1 MRFFK
6 TLIITIASIILF
18 SSCGDKTTGPVD
30 DGTLPTLTAINPSKV
45 LPGDN
50 TTITGKNFGND
61 RGESKIYFNDMQVET
76 YVSWS
81 NTEIKVIVP
90 NITGNGVIKLV
101 SGTKTSNSL
110 EFYYDNGPRIISA
123 GAGKAYVDQEIEIKG
138 INFGNSKGSVEF
150 NGTPATNITTW
161 TSTSIKVIV
170 PQNATTGN
178 LIVKTSDGKTSNPFY
193 FTISTKDDPF
203 INMIYPATVT
213 PGAEIK
219 ISGRNFGSSQGS
231 SYVDFNGV
239 KGTNYTLWTSDSIR
253 VIVPVTATT
262 GFVRVFVGTQASN
275 TINLTIVNESQP
287 DPIINSLSKNSFETG
302 ETITILGKY
311 FGLDKSD
318 SSYVYFNDIKA
329 TDYVYWDATMIKV
342 TVPSK
347 ATSGKLKVTIGSHSS
362 NLVDYTI
369 VIAQKPPKI
378 TSLSQTIAQT
388 GQIIQINGTDFGA
401 IKGDNYVMFGT
412 VKATNYA
419 SWTDNAISVEV
430 PDLASGQVDIYVY
443 VNNMQSN
450 KVSFTIQQK
459 AKPVVETSEVP
470 AGTFMMGSSD
480 PKAGDSYPQ
489 HKVTLSKTILVGKTE
504 VTQAQY
510 KKVMNQLN
518 PSRIKDDNNP
528 VEQLTWLAAID
539 FCNRLSKLEGLT
551 EAYTVNGNK
560 VTWNKD
566 ANGWR
571 LLTEAEWEYACRAGS
586 TGNFGNLD
594 GKEGAVSKLGWTN
607 INTKDIQ
614 HAGTLQPND
623 YGLYDMHGNV
633 AEWVWDLYDFYEDSD
648 QVDPIGATDGVERV
662 FRGGSYIDGPNSCS
676 NYARYSM
683 DPTNVQ
689 YYVGFRVCRNK

>member
-1 MRFFK
+1 MKFFK
-6 TLIITIASIILF
+6 TLIITIASVVLF
-18 SSCGDKTTGPVD
+18 SSCGDKTTGPTD
-30 DGTLPTLTAINPSKV
+30 DGTSPKLTAINPSKV
-45 LPGDN
+45 MPGDN
-50 TTITGKNFGND
+50 TTITGNNFGAE
-61 RGESKIYFNDMQVET
+61 RGESKIYFNDLQVET

-90 NITGNGVIKLV
+90 NITSSGVIKLV
-101 SGTKTSNSL
+101 SGAKTSNTL
-110 EFYYDNGPRIISA
+110 EFYYDDGPRILSA

-138 INFGNSKGSVEF
+138 INFGDSKGSVEF

-161 TSTSIKVIV
+161 TNTSIKVVV

-178 LIVKTSDGKTSNPFY
+178 LIVKTSNGKASNPFY

-203 INMIYPATVT
+203 INMIYPSTVS
-213 PGAEIK
+213 PGDEIK
-219 ISGRNFGSSQGS
+219 ISGRNFGSTQGS

-239 KGTNYTLWTSDSIR
+239 KGTQYTLWTSDSIR
-253 VIVPVTATT
+253 VKVPATATT

-275 TINLTIVNESQP
+275 TINLTIVTSQP
-287 DPIINSLSKNSFETG
+287 DPIINSLNKTSFETG

-329 TDYVYWDATMIKV
+329 TDYLYWDATMIKV
-342 TVPSK
+342 TVPK
-347 ATSGKLKVTIGSHSS
+347 NAVSGKLKVVIGKQTS

-369 VIAQKPPKI
+369 TVAPKAPKI
-378 TSLSQTIAQT
+378 TSLNQTIAQS

-401 IKGDNYVMFGT
+401 IKGNSYVMFGT
-412 VKATNYA
+412 VQATNYVT
-419 SWTDNAISVEV
+419 WTDTEIDVEV
-430 PDLASGQVDIYVY
+430 PDMPSGQVDIYVL
-443 VNNMQSN
+443 VNNLQSN

-459 AKPVVETSEVP
+459 AKPIVETAEVP
-470 AGTFMMGSSD
+470 AGSFMMGSSN
-480 PKAGDSYPQ
+480 PNAGDSYPQ
-489 HKVTLSKTILVGKTE
+489 HKVTLTKPILVGKTE

-586 TGNFGNLD
+586 AGNFGNLD
-594 GKEGAVSKLGWTN
+594 GNEGAISKLGWTN
-607 INTKDIQ
+607 INTKDVQ
-614 HAGTLQPND
+614 HVGLLQAND
-623 YGLYDMHGNV
+623 FGLYDMHGNV
-633 AEWVWDLYDFYEDSD
+633 AEWVWDLYDFYEDTE
-648 QVDPIGATDGVERV
+648 QVDPIGATDGIERV
-662 FRGGSYIDGPNSCS
+662 FRGGSYLDGPNNCS
-676 NYARYSM
+676 NFIRNSM